1 VLKGTSIG
9 ENLRDIRRRVL
20 REWSRRTKAAG
31 SGGRALAGCTPGAVS
46 IKAKNKIESCYFN
59 LMGDGGVRGLNDRLA
74 PGAYSKPQCRN

>member
-31 SGGRALAGCTPGAVS
+31 SGGGHWLDVRRARSQLRQRTKSNHA
-46 IKAKNKIESCYFN
+46 ILI
-59 LMGDGGVRGLNDRLA
+59 
-74 PGAYSKPQCRN
+74 